1 MPVTGIH
8 ILRANPINQR
18 FARNRP
24 DSLNNQA
31 TNFRP
36 SSAFYDIKKTSA
48 V

>member
-1 MPVTGIH
+1 MPVTGER
-8 ILRANPINQR
+8 ILRANPRNR
-18 FARNRP
+18 HFARNRP
-24 DSLNNQA
+24 ATLNNQA